1 MKGIILILLVI
12 LVFIFG
18 GYAMTRLDA
27 GLRAAER
34 ERDEHRE

>member
-18 GYAMTRLDA
+18 GYARKRLDA